1 MAYSRK
7 TRVLTPLTTL
17 TNACHLPFCPKPA
30 YFAYIA
36 YKNEK
41 QYYFTL
47 KWWHCIVKLEF
58 LPRLQLLPTQPIYLF
73 AQKTAYFAYIAYK
86 NQKQY

>member
-1 MAYSRK
+1 MMAYSRK

-47 KWWHCIVKLEF
+47 K
-58 LPRLQLLPTQPIYLF
+58 
-73 AQKTAYFAYIAYK
+73 
-86 NQKQY
+86 